1 VNRGDLSWALSAV
14 LPHAGS
20 RASNTDWVGL
30 AYREG
35 VSYAFATDK
44 YTLGVARI
52 PNGADVDLVLP
63 AKEATELEQFVR
75 PSYKDEHEGDVV
87 YARQPGEFHVGF
99 DRQVHRDGT
108 TEEDSAV
115 FETADAGVSLTY
127 LFDYI
132 RFVLAQPTEYDEC
145 IYQPSLMQKFAKAK
159 RVGTDRLRIFPRRLS
174 DAYGAA
180 LVTVGTDFVGAVA
193 GLTYD
198 ELGTATVADFL
209 TKINLEGQ
217 AA

>member
-20 RASNTDWVGL
+20 RASNTDVVGL

-35 VSYAFATDK
+35 ASYAFATDR

-52 PNGADVDLVLP
+52 PNGAGFELWLP

-75 PSYKDEHEGDVV
+75 PSYKDEHEGDIV
-87 YARQPGEFHVGF
+87 YALQPGEFHIGF

-108 TEEDSAV
+108 TQEDSAV
-115 FETADAGVSLTY
+115 FDTTEGRIELDPLLNFIQRLHEAPVE
-127 LFDYI
+127 FDELIYRCEAVV
-132 RFVLAQPTEYDEC
+132 RFT
-145 IYQPSLMQKFAKAK
+145 KAK
-159 RVGTDRLRIFPRRLS
+159 RAATDRLRIIPRHTS
-174 DAYGAA
+174 DRHGAA
-180 LVTVGTDFVGAVA
+180 VVTVGTEFLGAIS

-198 ELGTATVADFL
+198 ELGPATVTDFL
-209 TKINLEGQ
+209 GTLLPEVQ

>member
-35 VSYAFATDK
+35 ASYAFATDK

-63 AKEATELEQFVR
+63 AKEATELERFVR

-87 YARQPGEFHVGF
+87 YAIQPGEFHIGF

-108 TEEDSAV
+108 TEEDTAV
-115 FETADAGVSLTY
+115 FETVEAGVDLDY

-132 RFVLAQPTEYDEC
+132 RATLAKPAEFDEC
-145 IYQPSLMQKFAKAK
+145 IYQPDLMQKFAKAK
-159 RVGTDRLRIFPRRLS
+159 RVGTDRLRIFPRAS
-174 DAYGAA
+174 TSAA
-180 LVTVGTDFVGAVA
+180 SPW
-193 GLTYD
+193 
-198 ELGTATVADFL
+198 
-209 TKINLEGQ
+209 
-217 AA
+217 